1 MQALDD
7 YKTSCISFSSNL
19 FTYFYILIDKTMCE
33 TPSRNLNPTIVLLAN
48 PNTYRGKSFADAADR
63 LSLHILWA
71 IDIPERLASEW
82 NMSLSV
88 DFSNHDKS
96 VKTIVSLANT
106 NQIVS
111 ILAIDDSATL
121 IAAEA
126 CSLLDLPHNSPSA
139 AKAARD
145 KLIMRQ
151 SLRSGE
157 VLCPKFMSFQ
167 HNANPED
174 IAKQISYPCV
184 LKPLLLNG
192 SRGVIRANNP
202 TEFKTAWHRVR
213 NILSNSVG
221 TQIMVEDYIPGTEVA
236 VEALISDK
244 GIKILAI
251 FDKPDPLIGP
261 FFEETIYVT
270 PSRLPQ
276 EDQLE
281 IENTLISAA
290 RALGLRFGPIHAE
303 FRINERGVWPIE
315 IAGRTIGGLC
325 SNILSF
331 GSGLSLEELVL
342 LQASGSNID
351 KFAADDRSKGVMMI
365 PIPKRGILRKITGI
379 EQAKSIAGIDKIEI
393 TAKLN
398 YPLTPLPEGD
408 GYLGFI
414 FAYGETPSKV
424 ENALRQSHSLLQFQ
438 IESEMILEQIK

>member
-1 MQALDD
+1 MYD
-7 YKTSCISFSSNL
+7 
-19 FTYFYILIDKTMCE
+19 
-33 TPSRNLNPTIVLLAN
+33 TPSSKHNPTIVLIAN
-48 PNTYRGKSFADAADR
+48 PNTYRGKSFALAADR
-63 LSLHILWA
+63 LDLHILWA
-71 IDIPERLASEW
+71 IDIPEKLASEW

-88 DFSNHDKS
+88 DLSNHDES
-96 VKTIVSLANT
+96 VATIVDLADT
-106 NQIVS
+106 NHVIS

-121 IAAEA
+121 IAADA
-126 CSLLDLPHNSPSA
+126 CKLLGLPHNSPSA
-139 AKAARD
+139 AIAARD
-145 KLIMRQ
+145 KFVMRQ
-151 SLRSGE
+151 SLLSGK
-157 VLCPKFMSFQ
+157 VLSPKFMSFQ
-167 HNANPED
+167 HNANPEE
-174 IAKQISYPCV
+174 ITKQIHYPCV

-202 TEFKTAWHRVR
+202 AEFKTAWHCIR

-221 TQIMVEDYIPGTEVA
+221 TQIMVEDYIPGNEVA
-236 VEALISDK
+236 VEALITDK

-276 EDQLE
+276 EAQLE
-281 IENTLISAA
+281 IETTLISAA
-290 RALGLRFGPIHAE
+290 KALGLRFGPIHAE

-342 LQASGSNID
+342 LQASGSNIE

-379 EQAKSIAGIDKIEI
+379 EQAESIAAIDKIEI

-414 FAYGETPSKV
+414 FAYGETPSAV
-424 ENALRQSHSLLQFQ
+424 ENSLRQSHSLLQFQ
-438 IESEMILEQIK
+438 IKSEIMLEQVK

>member
-1 MQALDD
+1 
-7 YKTSCISFSSNL
+7 
-19 FTYFYILIDKTMCE
+19 
-33 TPSRNLNPTIVLLAN
+33 
-48 PNTYRGKSFADAADR
+48 
-63 LSLHILWA
+63 
-71 IDIPERLASEW
+71 
-82 NMSLSV
+82 MSLSV
-88 DFSNHDKS
+88 DLSNHDES
-96 VKTIVSLANT
+96 VATIVDLADT
-106 NQIVS
+106 NHVIS

-121 IAAEA
+121 IAADA
-126 CSLLDLPHNSPSA
+126 CKLLGLPHNSPSA
-139 AKAARD
+139 AIAARD
-145 KLIMRQ
+145 KFVMRQ
-151 SLRSGE
+151 SLLSSK
-157 VLCPKFMSFQ
+157 VLSPKFMLFQ
-167 HNANPED
+167 HNANPEE
-174 IAKQISYPCV
+174 ITKQIPYPCV

-202 TEFKTAWHRVR
+202 AEFKTAWHRIR
-213 NILSNSVG
+213 NILSISVG
-221 TQIMVEDYIPGTEVA
+221 TQIMVEDYIPGNEVA
-236 VEALISDK
+236 VEALITDN
-244 GIKILAI
+244 GIQILAI

-303 FRINERGVWPIE
+303 FRINERGVWLIE

-342 LQASGSNID
+342 LQASGSNIE

-379 EQAKSIAGIDKIEI
+379 EQAESIAGIDKIEI

-414 FAYGETPSKV
+414 FAYSETPSAV
-424 ENALRQSHSLLQFQ
+424 ENALRQSHSLLKFQ
-438 IESEMILEQIK
+438 IESEIVLE

>member
-1 MQALDD
+1 MHD
-7 YKTSCISFSSNL
+7 
-19 FTYFYILIDKTMCE
+19 
-33 TPSRNLNPTIVLLAN
+33 TPSSKPNPTIVLIAN
-48 PNTYRGKSFADAADR
+48 PNTYRGKSFELAADR
-63 LSLHILWA
+63 LDLHILWA
-71 IDIPERLASEW
+71 IDIPEKLASEW

-88 DFSNHDKS
+88 DFSNHDES
-96 VKTIVSLANT
+96 VATIVDLADT
-106 NQIVS
+106 NHVIS

-121 IAAEA
+121 IAADA
-126 CSLLDLPHNSPSA
+126 CKLLGLPHNSPSA
-139 AKAARD
+139 AIAARD
-145 KLIMRQ
+145 KFVMRQ
-151 SLRSGE
+151 SLLSGK
-157 VLCPKFMSFQ
+157 VLSPNFMSFQ
-167 HNANPED
+167 HNAKPEE
-174 IAKQISYPCV
+174 ITKQISYPCV

-202 TEFKTAWHRVR
+202 AEFKTAWHRIR
-213 NILSNSVG
+213 NILRNSVG
-221 TQIMVEDYIPGTEVA
+221 TQIMVEDYIPGNEVA

-303 FRINERGVWPIE
+303 FRINEQGVWPIE

-342 LQASGSNID
+342 LQASGSNIE

-379 EQAKSIAGIDKIEI
+379 EQAKSIAGIDNIEI
-393 TAKLN
+393 TAKLH
-398 YPLTPLPEGD
+398 YPLHPLPEGD

-414 FAYGETPSKV
+414 FAYDKSPSAV

-438 IESEMILEQIK
+438 IESEIMLEQIK

>member
-1 MQALDD
+1 MHD
-7 YKTSCISFSSNL
+7 
-19 FTYFYILIDKTMCE
+19 
-33 TPSRNLNPTIVLLAN
+33 TPSSKPNPTIVLIAN
-48 PNTYRGKSFADAADR
+48 PNTYRGKSFARAADR
-63 LSLHILWA
+63 LDLHILWA
-71 IDIPERLASEW
+71 IDIPEKLASEW

-88 DFSNHDKS
+88 DFSNHDES
-96 VKTIVSLANT
+96 VATIVDLANT
-106 NQIVS
+106 NHVIS

-121 IAAEA
+121 IAADA
-126 CSLLDLPHNSPSA
+126 CKLLGLPHNSPSA
-139 AKAARD
+139 AVAARD
-145 KLIMRQ
+145 KFVMRQ
-151 SLRSGE
+151 SLLSGK
-157 VLCPKFMSFQ
+157 VLSPKFMSFQ
-167 HNANPED
+167 HNAKPEE
-174 IAKQISYPCV
+174 ITKQISYPCV
-184 LKPLLLNG
+184 IKPLLLNG

-202 TEFKTAWHRVR
+202 AEFKTAWHRIR
-213 NILSNSVG
+213 NILRNSVG
-221 TQIMVEDYIPGTEVA
+221 TQIMVEDYIPGNEVA

-342 LQASGSNID
+342 LQASGSNIE
-351 KFAADDRSKGVMMI
+351 KFDADDRSKGVMMI

-379 EQAKSIAGIDKIEI
+379 EQAESIAAIDKIEI

-414 FAYGETPSKV
+414 FAYGETPSAV

-438 IESEMILEQIK
+438 IESEIILEQVK